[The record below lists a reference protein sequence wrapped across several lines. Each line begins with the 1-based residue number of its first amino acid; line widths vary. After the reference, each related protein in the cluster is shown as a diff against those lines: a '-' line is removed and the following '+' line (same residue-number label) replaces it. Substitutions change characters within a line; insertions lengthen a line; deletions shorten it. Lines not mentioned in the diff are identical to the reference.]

1 MSGLTKKVIYT
12 DNTLAAILGVTEG
25 EIVSYADI
33 SKGVHKYIKEHNLKS
48 PHPAVSPA
56 PPTQPQSQPQTQP
69 QTPAAVS
76 AAVTMKRCKDC
87 GAEIPTE
94 ALYCDLCGV
103 AQ

>member
-12 DNTLAAILGVTEG
+12 DSTLAAILGVSEG

-48 PHPAVSPA
+48 PHPAVRPS
-56 PPTQPQSQPQTQP
+56 PPTQPQSQPQT
-69 QTPAAVS
+69 PAAVP
-76 AAVTMKRCKDC
+76 AVVTMKRCKDC